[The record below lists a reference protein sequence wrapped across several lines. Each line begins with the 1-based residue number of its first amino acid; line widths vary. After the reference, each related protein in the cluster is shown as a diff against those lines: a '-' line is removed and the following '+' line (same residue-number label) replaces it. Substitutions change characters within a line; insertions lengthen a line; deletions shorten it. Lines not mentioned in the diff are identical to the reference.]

1 MHQNSIDIM
10 KALIAAYGPPKDTW
24 ITVVDYGSMEV
35 PEGPGTYRSLIP
47 ESWQYLGVDIAPGP
61 NVDHV
66 MAGEYDTGLPSD
78 FADLVIS
85 GQCLEHVRNPFAAVA
100 EMGRILKPGGL
111 LFLIAP
117 FAWECHRFPLDCFRF
132 APDGMR
138 ALMEASGLTYKIG
151 NLSDPLGTG
160 QRVDCYAVG
169 VKPW

>member
-1 MHQNSIDIM
+1 MHQNSLDMM
-10 KALIAAYGPPKDTW
+10 KALLSAYGPPKDSP

-47 ESWQYLGVDIAPGP
+47 PAWEYIGVDIAPGP
-61 NVDHV
+61 NVDRV
-66 MAGEYDTGLPSD
+66 MTDEYSTWIPLDSI
-78 FADLVIS
+78 DLVIS
-85 GQCLEHVRNPFAAVA
+85 GQCLEHVRNPFKAVA
-100 EMGRILKPGGL
+100 EMDRILKPGGL

-138 ALMEASGLTYKIG
+138 SLMEAAGLTYKIG
-151 NLSDPLGTG
+151 SLSDPLGTG

-169 VKPW
+169 VKIP